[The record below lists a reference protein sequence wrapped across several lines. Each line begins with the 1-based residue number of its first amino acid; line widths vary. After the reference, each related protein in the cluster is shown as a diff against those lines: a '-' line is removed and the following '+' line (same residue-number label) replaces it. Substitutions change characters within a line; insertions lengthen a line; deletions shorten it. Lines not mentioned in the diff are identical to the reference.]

1 MPGEGL
7 RGLSPTCR
15 LCQVGCQGQER
26 EGHCSCLPSAWLQT
40 LGAGRPALWLQPSL
54 LCAGCPGR
62 PWQGP
67 VSCHRALGLLG

>member
-26 EGHCSCLPSAWLQT
+26 EGHCSCLLPPGYRHSEL
-40 LGAGRPALWLQPSL
+40 AGQPCGCSPPCSV
-54 LCAGCPGR
+54 LCAWEGPGR
-62 PWQGP
+62 SLCPVTGPWG
-67 VSCHRALGLLG
+67 C